1 MYHIMCVTV
10 GCSIACH
17 YVSQYVCN
25 GWMLFCIP
33 LCAIYVCNGWIF
45 QTIMYHIMCATVE
58 ALLHT
63 IMCYIMCVIVGCFI
77 AYHYHIRNSPL
88 IKRDGLNYMER
99 NMYLIPRAYCREPSM
114 ATTHCTKVTYP
125 RSTSSS
131 YTYTPPRPAP
141 CPIAT
146 PMDPQQCPWQ

>member
-10 GCSIACH
+10 GCIIACH

-25 GWMLFCIP
+25 GWMLFAYHYVPYMCVTVGYFRP
-33 LCAIYVCNGWIF
+33 LCTTLCV
-45 QTIMYHIMCATVE
+45 QRLK

-88 IKRDGLNYMER
+88 IERDGLNYMER
-99 NMYLIPRAYCREPSM
+99 NMYLIPRAHCREPSM

-125 RSTSSS
+125 RSL
-131 YTYTPPRPAP
+131 PPPTHILRPG
-141 CPIAT
+141 
-146 PMDPQQCPWQ
+146 